1 MCESPFSTFQC
12 VTLSGCVGI
21 CSLRTKEAIGSLE
34 LVLGMALFTPAKRLG
49 ALLIC
54 VLMGF
59 ECRIHMNV
67 GWSPVSPIVVGAMAL
82 TVVLMGKGPKKKVWL
97 SSEAVESK
105 KND

>member
-1 MCESPFSTFQC
+1 M
-12 VTLSGCVGI
+12 TLI
-21 CSLRTKEAIGSLE
+21 LKTSLE